1 MSVVLVC
8 AAVALASKLLYK
20 ENHSSEYDPLIDFKR
35 EAHKYSGIHP
45 ETYLEFLSKLN
56 LAQQHATDDVRTSQR
71 YMLEAIDQL
80 EDLGLHAES
89 GDLSVQDE
97 IHSLSKR
104 IGYEFER
111 ILMTNAINKKG
122 VFYPKYLNNRI
133 E

>member
-20 ENHSSEYDPLIDFKR
+20 EHQHTEYDPLIDFKR

-45 ETYLEFLSKLN
+45 DSYLEFLSKLN
-56 LAQQHATDDVRTSQR
+56 LAQRHASSDVRTSQI
-71 YMLEAIDQL
+71 YLLEALDQL
-80 EDLGLHAES
+80 EDLALHAES
-89 GDLSVQDE
+89 GDLDVQDD

-111 ILMTNAINKKG
+111 ILMTNAVNTKS